1 MGKPFKSQI
10 RLNTFKMMYILEL
23 SENTP
28 DEIAKNYWL
37 STDLENKRIK
47 RLTSE
52 FFLNVA
58 KNKDFIDNI
67 YKGKLKESWTF
78 DRIGSIEKSILRVAL
93 YELLNGKTPFYAILS
108 DYNSIATEYG
118 DEKIAS
124 FIHGILIAV
133 KNEYGTDRK

>member
-1 MGKPFKSQI
+1 
-10 RLNTFKMMYILEL
+10 MYILEL

>member
-1 MGKPFKSQI
+1 
-10 RLNTFKMMYILEL
+10 MMYILEL